1 MDRDEVARRLDE
13 IREVVRERLAVS
25 EPSVFDPSVREEVPF
40 HLRPGIGV
48 VIGGDPELAVT
59 DDLQAANA
67 TADIYAGG
75 RSTIPGVGPLV
86 DLLRWLARPF
96 VKIFLGRELG
106 RQQQFNAHAVRHLNE
121 LGNRLEQRVRNL
133 EEALAEWSAN
143 PGGIDARVRK
153 SLHDYDAAL
162 RQRHMTLFSALEEE
176 VLMAHTAAERVQ
188 KLEERFVERA
198 QAIDVRFAEK
208 DEVHNEA
215 VTLSRRRERE
225 LAEAV
230 ERLEGQVGEVM
241 AMRTLLRRAL
251 DSAPPLTPPPPV
263 PGAAPDME
271 PSEAAPVTEPSAWN
285 ELAGWMGDEDYR
297 SFQDRFRGDPELIAG
312 RMREHVRRFEGAPGK
327 VADLGCG
334 RGEFLDLL
342 RDAGLRVVGV
352 EINAADVAE
361 CRRRGHDAEV
371 ADLFDWLER
380 QSDGALGGIFMAQV
394 IEHLPPTDWQRFIE
408 LAARKVAPGGNV
420 VVETINP
427 ESLYALAR
435 AYVIDP
441 THIRPVHPELLA
453 FLARRAGLHPVEVE
467 LQSPVPDDERATG
480 LAFFSK
486 PPSGDLNED
495 MAALKEA
502 LVRLDRICCAP
513 QEYTLQATRP
523 AEEKTA

>member
-1 MDRDEVARRLDE
+1 IA
-13 IREVVRERLAVS
+13 
-25 EPSVFDPSVREEVPF
+25 
-40 HLRPGIGV
+40 V

-59 DDLQAANA
+59 DDLQAANES
-67 TADIYAGG
+67 ADIYGGG
-75 RSTIPGVGPLV
+75 RSTIPVVGPLI
-86 DLLRWLARPF
+86 DLLRWLARPLIK
-96 VKIFLGRELG
+96 VFLGRELG
-106 RQQQFNAHAVRHLNE
+106 RQQQFNARAVRHLNE

-133 EEALAEWSAN
+133 EEALSEWSAN

-198 QAIDVRFAEK
+198 QAVDARFIEK

-215 VTLSRRRERE
+215 VTLSRRREGDLE
-225 LAEAV
+225 EAV
-230 ERLEGQVGEVM
+230 ERLEGQIGEVM
-241 AMRTLLRRAL
+241 SMRSLLRRAL
-251 DSAPPLTPPPPV
+251 DSAAPV
-263 PGAAPDME
+263 AAPM
-271 PSEAAPVTEPSAWN
+271 PAPDAPLDVERATGAQPVEPSAWS
-285 ELAGWMGDEDYR
+285 ELADWMGDQDYR
-297 SFQDRFRGDPELIAG
+297 SFQNRFRGDPEIIAE
-312 RMREHVRRFEGAPGK
+312 RMREHVRRFADAQGK
-327 VADLGCG
+327 IADLGCG

-342 RDAGLRVVGV
+342 RDAGMRAVGV
-352 EINAADVAE
+352 EINAADVEE
-361 CRRRGHDAEV
+361 CRRRGHEAEV
-371 ADLFDWLER
+371 ADLFEWLQR
-380 QSDGALGGIFMAQV
+380 QDDGALGGIFMAQV

-408 LAARKVAPGGNV
+408 LAARKLAPGGHV

-453 FLARRAGLHPVEVE
+453 FLARRAGLHPVEIE
-467 LQSPVPDDERATG
+467 YQSPVPDDERATG
-480 LAFFSK
+480 LAFFRS
-486 PPSGDLNED
+486 PPSGDLTAD
-495 MAALKEA
+495 LSALREA

-523 AEEKTA
+523 TDEKPA